1 MPVQTT
7 TQHAMPVTLAVTVPD
22 WLLCALQAY
31 VFTVSLSFVGEVRAL
46 SLLEHGLYHFAFCA
60 LWQGTF
66 R

>member
-1 MPVQTT
+1 MRGST
-7 TQHAMPVTLAVTVPD
+7 TQHAMAVTVAVTVPD

-31 VFTVSLSFVGEVRAL
+31 VFAVFLSCVGEVRAL
-46 SLLEHGLYHFAFCA
+46 SLLEHFLYHFAFCA